1 MQHSMDKQLKSAR
14 LVANLLDRQ
23 FKIGSVSFGI
33 ESFLGFIP
41 FIGDILGILLA
52 LYIYRIGVQAGLP
65 RKHRI
70 RMLFHIF
77 LDFFVGLIP
86 FIGDIFDIAFKA
98 NVKNLEILER
108 HMRGKF
114 VEGEVVK

>member
-1 MQHSMDKQLKSAR
+1 MDKKLKSAR
-14 LVANLLDRQ
+14 IVANLLDRQ

-41 FIGDILGILLA
+41 FIGDVLGILLA

-65 RKHRI
+65 KRHRF
-70 RMLFHIF
+70 RMLFYIF
-77 LDFFVGLIP
+77 LDFAVGLIP
-86 FIGDIFDIAFKA
+86 FIGDIFDVAFKA

-114 VEGEVVK
+114 VEGEIIR